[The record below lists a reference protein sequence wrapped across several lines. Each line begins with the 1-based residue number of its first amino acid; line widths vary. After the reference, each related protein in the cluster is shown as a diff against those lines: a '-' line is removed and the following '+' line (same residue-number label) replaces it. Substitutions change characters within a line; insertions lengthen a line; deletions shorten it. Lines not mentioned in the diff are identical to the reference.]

1 MFSNLRATHQQARK
15 KLTCLVRTEQLF
27 TNDRGEWERNVLFS
41 RSKLFLLN
49 INYSCRRATG
59 IVRNRK
65 GSRENAFIR
74 RNVLSEGGK
83 EKKWAEQWEV
93 VKEREQRK
101 SLLRAVQYVYIYIYK
116 CVRCTMFRNSH
127 TRSLSPPKPKSFLYR
142 NLLCL
147 MTQAAHAPS
156 NASHTLIRFP
166 LIRVR

>member
-1 MFSNLRATHQQARK
+1 MIEANGREMF
-15 KLTCLVRTEQLF
+15 F
-27 TNDRGEWERNVLFS
+27 FS

-49 INYSCRRATG
+49 INYSYRRATG

-83 EKKWAEQWEV
+83 EKNGQNNG
-93 VKEREQRK
+93 RLSK
-101 SLLRAVQYVYIYIYK
+101 SANNENPCFKLYSMYIYIYIYK

>member
-83 EKKWAEQWEV
+83 EKNGQNNG
-93 VKEREQRK
+93 RLSK
-101 SLLRAVQYVYIYIYK
+101 SANNENPCFKLYSMYIYTMYIYIYIQMRAMYN
-116 CVRCTMFRNSH
+116 VS
-127 TRSLSPPKPKSFLYR
+127 
-142 NLLCL
+142 
-147 MTQAAHAPS
+147 Q
-156 NASHTLIRFP
+156 
-166 LIRVR
+166 

>member
-15 KLTCLVRTEQLF
+15 KLTCLARTEQLF

-101 SLLRAVQYVYIYIYK
+101 SLLQAVQYVYIYIYTNA
-116 CVRCTMFRNSH
+116 CDVQCFAIATPGHFLRQSQSHSCTV
-127 TRSLSPPKPKSFLYR
+127 TYY
-142 NLLCL
+142 
-147 MTQAAHAPS
+147 A
-156 NASHTLIRFP
+156 
-166 LIRVR
+166 